1 MKTCKTCGKTLP
13 NDMFYARQTECKTCF
28 KVRVTRNQRL
38 RLYGLTE
45 TQLDKVLEP
54 VACECCGS
62 TNRVA
67 VDHDHKTGT
76 VRGLLCVNC
85 NTALGKLG
93 DDVPRMLSLCEWVM
107 RSGFRDLSFN
117 CPEDSEGNTNKAYGQ
132 QRIDNGAISENG

>member
-1 MKTCKTCGKTLP
+1 
-13 NDMFYARQTECKTCF
+13 MFYGRNKECKECF
-28 KVRVTRNQRL
+28 KERVTRNQRL
-38 RLYGLTE
+38 RLYGLTA
-45 TQLDKVLEP
+45 TQLEEVLEP
-54 VACECCGS
+54 SVCECCGS

-67 VDHDHKTGT
+67 VDHDHKTGV

-117 CPEDSEGNTNKAYGQ
+117 CPEDSEGNTNKADGQ
-132 QRIDNGAISENG
+132 QRIDN